1 MKTIILTMALGML
14 VACQSKQNVEDFN
27 ANSDSMM
34 TEVDLAKP
42 KLESIEFLAPQEK
55 MEETEPEGVPAI
67 PPPPAPI
74 GKPASKSNHQKPV
87 ERQIIKNA
95 RLSFQVNNLNA
106 SSKRIEQ
113 IVKNFDGIIVLS
125 EETHQDNELRQ
136 SLDVRVPAIKLD
148 SFLVLLLKES
158 IYTERKSISVED
170 VTKQYVDLNA
180 RIRSKLVTENKY
192 LELLKK
198 AQNIKDVLTIEEQ
211 LSTMREEIEVKQSE
225 LIALKNDVAMSTIWD
240 RVKGDFI
247 RLAIRKGQ
255 RIPRCIPFLPAP
267 FSMFSRISHWICSWG
282 FNLDFPR
289 RPPNTIPLW
298 MGLKRN
304 CKFPRP
310 RQRLAESPTTA
321 HFSIFLHRHATCE
334 RSTTACAISSR

>member
-42 KLESIEFLAPQEK
+42 KLESIEYIEPQVK
-55 MEETEPEGVPAI
+55 MEETEPENVPAI

-74 GKPASKSNHQKPV
+74 GKPASKSNHQKPI

-180 RIRSKLVTENKY
+180 RIRSKLATENKY

-225 LIALKNDVAMSTIWD
+225 LIALKNDVAMSTVWANFYQKTEGNVAPEKSFF
-240 RVKGDFI
+240 VKMGDSTKEGFTFLSTFVLGI
-247 RLAIRKGQ
+247 MYYFPLIAVLGFLGWLVFLWRKK
-255 RIPRCIPFLPAP
+255 
-267 FSMFSRISHWICSWG
+267 
-282 FNLDFPR
+282 N
-289 RPPNTIPLW
+289 
-298 MGLKRN
+298 K
-304 CKFPRP
+304 K
-310 RQRLAESPTTA
+310 
-321 HFSIFLHRHATCE
+321 
-334 RSTTACAISSR
+334 